1 MRFCQSYRF
10 NMDINFLNTI
20 LNTHSVSGFEN
31 EIREEF
37 LNYTKQ
43 FVDSIDTDK
52 MGNAYASIVSGANSM
67 KYMIEAH
74 MDEIGFQV
82 IYIDDDGY
90 IYIMA
95 HGIMYVC

>member
-43 FVDSIDTDK
+43 FVDSIDTDNTSVRRK
-52 MGNAYASIVSGANSM
+52 ILRQCFNY
-67 KYMIEAH
+67 
-74 MDEIGFQV
+74 
-82 IYIDDDGY
+82 
-90 IYIMA
+90 
-95 HGIMYVC
+95 

>member
-1 MRFCQSYRF
+1 
-10 NMDINFLNTI
+10 MDINFLNTI
-20 LNTHSVSGFEN
+20 LTTHSVSGFEN

-82 IYIDDDGY
+82 IYIDDD
-90 IYIMA
+90 
-95 HGIMYVC
+95 